1 MNVVQV
7 NVGPVRAG
15 LEPDELIAQFTA
27 VSGWSE
33 ALLEA
38 GAGSVAVIQRFDRDH
53 ALHRNGVDY
62 LFCAEGMS
70 GPFFPGTALTR
81 IRRAI
86 ERLRPDVA
94 HVNGLGFPLA
104 TRLLRA
110 VLPSAA
116 ALVVQDHA
124 SGTPPSNPMSRLLRR
139 AALPSVDAFLFTAEE
154 QADSWRAA
162 GLIRREQRVYEV
174 LEASTTLRPL
184 PRAPARETSGVAGAP
199 AVLWVGR
206 LNANKDPLTVLE
218 GFERALAEL
227 PGAVLTMV
235 FGEDDLRPEVQER
248 VAASQSLARAV
259 RLVGRVPH
267 DGMPAYYSAADLFVL
282 GSHHEGSG
290 YALLEACACGA
301 IPVVTSIPA
310 FRMLTADGARGA
322 LWAPGDAGGCARAL
336 VSMARRDLPPLRA
349 AIALHFA
356 RELSWPAV
364 GRRAMAIYR
373 EVHDRRRGSR

>member
-1 MNVVQV
+1 MIVLQANFAFDRRLVD
-7 NVGPVRAG
+7 A
-15 LEPDELIAQFTA
+15 DELLARYSTLT
-27 VSGWSE
+27 GWSE

-38 GAGSVAVIQRFDRDH
+38 GASRVIVLQRFH
-53 ALHRNGVDY
+53 QNAAVSRNGVDY
-62 LFCAEGMS
+62 VFFS
-70 GPFFPGTALTR
+70 GVHVAP
-81 IRRAI
+81 
-86 ERLRPDVA
+86 LRGRPVDVA
-94 HVNGLGFPLA
+94 HVNGLGFPMW

-110 VLPSAA
+110 WLPSEAP
-116 ALVVQDHA
+116 LIVQDHA
-124 SGTPPSNPMSRLLRR
+124 GGPPPSHVVSRLLRR
-139 AALPSVDAFLFTAEE
+139 AALPAADAFLFTAEE

-184 PRAPARETSGVAGAP
+184 PRAPARETSGVDGAP
-199 AVLWVGR
+199 AALWVGR

-235 FGEDDLRPEVQER
+235 FGEDELRPEVQER
-248 VAASQSLARAV
+248 LAASPALARAV
-259 RLVGRVPH
+259 RLVGRVPY
-267 DGMPAYYSAADLFVL
+267 DRMPDYYSAADLFVL

-310 FRMLTADGARGA
+310 FRMLTADGAWGA
-322 LWAPGDAGGCARAL
+322 LWAPGDAAGCARAL

-364 GRRAMAIYR
+364 GRRAMAIYT
-373 EVHDRRRGSR
+373 EVRDRRRGSR